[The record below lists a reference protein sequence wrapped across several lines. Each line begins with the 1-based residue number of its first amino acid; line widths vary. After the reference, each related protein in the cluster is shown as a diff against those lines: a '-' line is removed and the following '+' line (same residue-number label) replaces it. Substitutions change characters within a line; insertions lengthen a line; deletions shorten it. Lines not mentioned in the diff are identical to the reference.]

1 MKKAAPRIDSFGIA
15 ARYQDGFG
23 RSRAVSRQTISLI
36 RKTMAA
42 GESHSNTGCQILKAG
57 DSLRLAE
64 PVGLVLEDGARRQ
77 ADKQLPGDLPCGYH
91 QMTSLRSGKQTHLM
105 VTPGNCYLPK
115 YLKSWGW
122 AVQLYALRSQKSWG
136 MGDLHDLKAF
146 SNWAA
151 QSLSCDFI
159 LANPL
164 VAAIPIVPQQTS
176 PYYPSSRL
184 FLNPLYLRI
193 EDIPGAAKIKTAI
206 APLAAAGRALNR
218 DRSIDR
224 DTVHRLKMDALQ
236 KIWRNSRPRP
246 EFEIFC
252 QTHGRPLM
260 EFATYCALAQYFK
273 SGWLQW
279 PALFRAPDSP
289 AVRRFAGEHHDQIR
303 FHQWLQ
309 WLLDR
314 QFQKAA
320 AALPIIQDL
329 PVGVDPGGAD
339 AWRWQKL
346 LAGGMAIGAPPD
358 AYNSDGQNWG
368 MQPFVPER
376 LRESGYEP
384 FRQTLRARLRFG
396 GGLRIDHVMGLF
408 RLFWIPD
415 RGPAKA
421 GAYVHYAFDELLAI
435 LAIESQRARALIVGE
450 DLGTVEPSVRREL
463 RRRKVLSYRLLW
475 FESAPITKFPRQAMA
490 AVTTHDLFTVAGLWN
505 GSDLAR
511 QKKFGLHPN
520 EKGMQRLVKKLS
532 RRLHLPA
539 SAEPAEAI
547 ERTYRLLAKAPSRL
561 IAATLEDALA
571 VEERPNLPG
580 SPASALSLEAIK
592 KQSLIK
598 KVAQAC
604 QRPFPRSRSITR
616 PPRKNSRRPAAP
628 CTC

>member
-1 MKKAAPRIDSFGIA
+1 VKKSAPHIDSYGIA

-23 RSRAVSRQTISLI
+23 RSRTVSRQTLSLI
-36 RKTMAA
+36 RKTMAT
-42 GESHSNTGCQILKAG
+42 GESPSKTGCQILKAG
-57 DSLRLAE
+57 DTLRLAE
-64 PVGLVLEDGARRQ
+64 PVELILEDGARLH
-77 ADKQLPGDLPCGYH
+77 ADKKLPGDLPCGYH
-91 QMTSLRSGKQTHLM
+91 RMTALRSGKLTHLM
-105 VTPGNCYLPK
+105 VTPGNCYLPE
-115 YLKSWGW
+115 YSKSWGW

-136 MGDLHDLKAF
+136 MGDLNDLKTF
-146 SNWAA
+146 SSWAEK
-151 QSLSCDFI
+151 SLGCDFI

-164 VAAIPIVPQQTS
+164 VAAIPISPQQTS

-193 EDIPGAAKIKTAI
+193 EDVPGAHKIDKAI
-206 APLAAAGRALNR
+206 APLAMAGRALNR

-224 DTVHRLKMDALQ
+224 DTVFRLKMEAL
-236 KIWRNSRPRP
+236 KRIWRDFRPRP

-252 QTHGRPLM
+252 QAQGRPLM

-289 AVRRFAGEHHDQIR
+289 AVRRFEDEHRDQIR

-339 AWRWQKL
+339 AWRWQDL
-346 LAGGMAIGAPPD
+346 LARGMAIGAPPD

-368 MQPFVPER
+368 MQPFIPQR
-376 LRESGYEP
+376 LRGSGYEP
-384 FRQTLRARLRFG
+384 FRKTLRAMLRFG

-408 RLFWIPD
+408 RLFWIPE

-421 GAYVHYAFDELLAI
+421 GAYVHYAFDEFLAI

-475 FESAPITKFPRQAMA
+475 FESAPITKFPRQALA

-511 QKKFGLHPN
+511 QKEFGLHPN
-520 EKGMQRLVKKLS
+520 EKGMEQLVKKLS
-532 RRLHLPA
+532 RRLRLPT

-561 IAATLEDALA
+561 ITATLDDALA

-580 SPASALSLEAIK
+580 SPASAPNWSVALPLPLEAIK
-592 KQSLIK
+592 KQRLIK
-598 KVAQAC
+598 RVAQAC
-604 QRPFPRSRSITR
+604 KR
-616 PPRKNSRRPAAP
+616 
-628 CTC
+628 